1 MKSDIE
7 KYIRQH
13 ISTDPTHNEHKIMY
27 EEWLLSPWAM
37 RNPSL
42 KLQLNDENETLA
54 VNHLLDILTNV
65 DFSKRVQSVTLLKD
79 EIRNLNI

>member
-1 MKSDIE
+1 
-7 KYIRQH
+7 
-13 ISTDPTHNEHKIMY
+13 MY